1 MRSFIDTSV
10 LIYAN
15 ASDLAAKQA
24 VAIEAISEQLRTGSG
39 VISTQ
44 VLHEYVNT
52 TLRKLA
58 GLDTQP
64 RAPVQPL

>member
-10 LIYAN
+10 LIYAD

-24 VAIEAISEQLRTGSG
+24 VAIELIGERRHAGSG

-52 TLRKLA
+52 ALRKLRW
-58 GLDTQP
+58 T
-64 RAPVQPL
+64 

>member
-1 MRSFIDTSV
+1 MRRFIDTSV
-10 LIYAN
+10 LIDAN

-24 VAIEAISEQLRTGSG
+24 VALELIGEQLRTGSG

-44 VLHEYVNT
+44 VLRECVNT
-52 TLRKLA
+52 ALRKLA